1 MKSYIKI
8 TSLLTLLCC
17 SLIASI
23 NWLIN
28 PFLMFNAPILPNINE
43 FATECYYKQ
52 MVFKP
57 YQLRDIKPRSI
68 IIGASH
74 AGIAFNPDNLPQ
86 PAYNLAIGGASSY
99 INFRL
104 LQEAIGSNEHL
115 ENVILETPFFGF
127 NSDDPNNLPNLDSQF
142 EGRLTYTKN
151 LHINPAFIG
160 YFISD
165 KLSSILSWES
175 LRASL
180 RMLSKQHDVGNKNR
194 SSFIEKHNGQWIQQ
208 PSKNTSTWMLFENS
222 WQKFLYDE
230 WFPAPQHTFTFSP
243 DDAPIDYYRQSLKL
257 LYARNINTNIVIAP
271 LHGSLLIALHE
282 AGLWPAFEI
291 WKATLVRVNEE
302 EAASAGKK
310 PFPLWDYGAINTYT
324 EQALPE
330 QRNDATRLPWFNDSA
345 HASPMLGDII
355 LQEMNGTAAP
365 VGTQLQKTNI
375 TQHLEQSSIK
385 LESYQ
390 VLHPE
395 LQTAIQQLIQ
405 SAPENIHFPSRQ

>member
-8 TSLLTLLCC
+8 TSILTLLCC

-104 LQEAIGSNEHL
+104 LQEAVSSNEQL
-115 ENVILETPFFGF
+115 DNVILETPFFGF
-127 NSDDPNNLPNLDSQF
+127 NSDDPNNLPNHDSQF
-142 EGRLTYTKN
+142 EGRLIYTEN
-151 LHINPAFIG
+151 LKFNPAFVG

-180 RMLSKQHDVGNKNR
+180 RMLSKQRDVGNKNR
-194 SSFIEKHNGQWIQQ
+194 GSFIEKYNGQWIQQ
-208 PSKNTSTWMLFENS
+208 SPTNTATWTMFENS

-243 DDAPIDYYRQSLKL
+243 DDAPINYYRQSLKL

-282 AGLWPAFEI
+282 AGLWQDFKI
-291 WKATLVRVNEE
+291 WKTTLTRINEE

-310 PFPLWDYGAINTYT
+310 PFSLWDYGVINTYT
-324 EQALPE
+324 AQVLPE
-330 QRNDATRLPWFNDSA
+330 QHSDTTRLPWFNDSA
-345 HASPMLGDII
+345 HASPLLGNII
-355 LQEMNGTAAP
+355 LQELDGSATP
-365 VGTQLQKTNI
+365 VGIQLHNSNI
-375 TQHLEQSSIK
+375 TQHLEQSSTK
-385 LESYQ
+385 LENYKAQ
-390 VLHPE
+390 HPE
-395 LQTAIQQLIQ
+395 LQTAIQKLIE

>member
-8 TSLLTLLCC
+8 TSLLTLICC
-17 SLIASI
+17 LLIASI

-28 PFLMFNAPILPNINE
+28 PFLMFNAPVLPNINE

-104 LQEAIGSNEHL
+104 LQEAIGNNGHL

-127 NSDDPNNLPNLDSQF
+127 NSDDPNNLPNQDSQF
-142 EGRLTYTKN
+142 EGRLIYTEN
-151 LHINPAFIG
+151 LKTNPAFVG

-180 RMLSKQHDVGNKNR
+180 RMLRKQHNVGNKNR

-208 PSKNTSTWMLFENS
+208 PSTNTSTWTLFENS
-222 WQKFLYDE
+222 WRKFLYDE
-230 WFPAPQHTFTFSP
+230 WFPAPRRTFTFSP
-243 DDAPIDYYRQSLKL
+243 DDAPVNYYRQSLKL
-257 LYARNINTNIVIAP
+257 LYAHDMNTNIVIAP

-282 AGLWPAFEI
+282 AGLWQDFEI
-291 WKATLVRVNEE
+291 WKTTLARINEE

-310 PFPLWDYGAINTYT
+310 PFPLWDYAAINTYT
-324 EQALPE
+324 AQALPE
-330 QRNDATRLPWFNDSA
+330 QHNNTTRLSWFNDSA
-345 HASPMLGDII
+345 HASPQLGDVI
-355 LQEMNGTAAP
+355 LQELGGTATP
-365 VGTQLQKTNI
+365 VGIQLHNSNI
-375 TQHLEQSSIK
+375 TQHLEQSSTK
-385 LESYQ
+385 LENYKAQ
-390 VLHPE
+390 HPE
-395 LQTAIQQLIQ
+395 LQAAIQQLIQ
-405 SAPENIHFPSRQ
+405 SAPKNINFPSRQ

>member
-17 SLIASI
+17 VIIASI

-28 PFLMFNAPILPNINE
+28 PFLMFNAPILPAINE

-74 AGIAFNPDNLPQ
+74 TGIAFNPDNLPQ

-127 NSDDPNNLPNLDSQF
+127 NSDDPNNLPNQDSQF
-142 EGRLTYTKN
+142 EGRLSYTEN
-151 LHINPAFIG
+151 LKINPAFVG

-180 RMLSKQHDVGNKNR
+180 RMLVKQRDVGNKNR
-194 SSFIEKHNGQWIQQ
+194 GSFIEKHNGQWVQQ
-208 PSKNTSTWMLFENS
+208 PSTNTATWTLFENS
-222 WQKFLYDE
+222 WRKFLYDE
-230 WFPAPQHTFTFSP
+230 WFPAPRHTFTFSP
-243 DDAPIDYYRQSLKL
+243 DDAPINYYRQSLKL
-257 LYARNINTNIVIAP
+257 LYARKIKTNIVIAP

-282 AGLWPAFEI
+282 AGLWQDFET
-291 WKATLVRVNEE
+291 WKIALVRINAE
-302 EAASAGKK
+302 EAANAGEK
-310 PFPLWDYGAINTYT
+310 PFSLWDYAAINTYT
-324 EQALPE
+324 TQDLPE
-330 QRNDATRLPWFNDSA
+330 NHDNTTRLSWFNDSA
-345 HASPMLGDII
+345 HASPLFGDII
-355 LQEMNGTAAP
+355 LQELVGITAP
-365 VGTQLQKTNI
+365 VGTQLENINI
-375 TQHLEQSSIK
+375 TQHLEQSSVK
-385 LESYQ
+385 LKNYKVQ
-390 VLHPE
+390 HPE
-395 LQTAIQQLIQ
+395 LEAAIQRLIQ
-405 SAPENIHFPSRQ
+405 IAPENIHFSSRQ